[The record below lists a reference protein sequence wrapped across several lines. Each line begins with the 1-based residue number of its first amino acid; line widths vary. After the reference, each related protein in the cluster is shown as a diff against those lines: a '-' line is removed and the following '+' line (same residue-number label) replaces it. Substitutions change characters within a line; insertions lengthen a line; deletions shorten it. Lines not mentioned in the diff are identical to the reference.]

1 MVSLEKLV
9 VQLRQKKQEATKLRQ
24 KAEKQLKEIRSI
36 ERRSS
41 SGLNS
46 IDRKIESEREDVSDT
61 SQILT
66 RKTSQLESIERLV
79 AAAEERLTQEKE
91 IIEQTEQ
98 EIEFS
103 ENPEEK
109 QNAEF
114 RLRAL
119 NDHVQELAFEI
130 KSRQKTAKKI
140 LDDANKYAEIKSNIT
155 SKIQKQFK
163 SKPSLRE
170 TIVTSHKTAEK
181 FVKELERRTKAENST
196 KQALEQVS
204 VKFQEFLA
212 KKRQAAK
219 KALAQRIAATKKRAA
234 TKRAAALKKRAATK
248 KKVTKKKVT
257 KKKVTKKKVTKK
269 KVTKKKV

>member
-119 NDHVQELAFEI
+119 NNHVQELAFEI

-140 LDDANKYAEIKSNIT
+140 LDDGIPPRTFFNLNVPDVNNGGVKGIKIT
-155 SKIQKQFK
+155 RMGI
-163 SKPSLRE
+163 R
-170 TIVTSHKTAEK
+170 IY
-181 FVKELERRTKAENST
+181 ER
-196 KQALEQVS
+196 S
-204 VKFQEFLA
+204 VC
-212 KKRQAAK
+212 R
-219 KALAQRIAATKKRAA
+219 RNDP
-234 TKRAAALKKRAATK
+234 
-248 KKVTKKKVT
+248 
-257 KKKVTKKKVTKK
+257 
-269 KVTKKKV
+269 